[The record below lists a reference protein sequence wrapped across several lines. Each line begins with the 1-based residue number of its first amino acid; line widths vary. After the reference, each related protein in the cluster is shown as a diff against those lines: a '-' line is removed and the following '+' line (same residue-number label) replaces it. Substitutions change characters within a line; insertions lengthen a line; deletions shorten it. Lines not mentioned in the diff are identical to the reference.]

1 MEFKQLQQLVET
13 TDVFT
18 EEMFETLTEFVN
30 YNSNGM
36 RVVVT
41 EVLTTMKNRI
51 DSGEEIQFYATGD
64 VLTLDEFRETIW
76 EAFGEEICED
86 VFQMDLDQYNI
97 IATYNELLYY
107 QGVGEAVNT
116 LGFDPS
122 IHGFD
127 SRTPR
132 FMAWWQSW
140 FNALAC

>member
-64 VLTLDEFRETIW
+64 VLTLDEFRETMQGIYTTSVS
-76 EAFGEEICED
+76 AAT
-86 VFQMDLDQYNI
+86 LDESPMAYK
-97 IATYNELLYY
+97 
-107 QGVGEAVNT
+107 
-116 LGFDPS
+116 S
-122 IHGFD
+122 IHDITDVIND
-127 SRTPR
+127 SVDIIDVLKPVYN
-132 FMAWWQSW
+132 FKA
-140 FNALAC
+140 